1 MIQHYFHLAFN
12 QQDSIQNQLRE
23 SLINAILNGVFPENE
38 ALPSCRNLSDQLGI
52 SRNTVAL
59 VYESLLDKGYII
71 SKPRSG
77 YYLHSDYTGQH
88 DKQIQN
94 RTNLSQSNHA
104 QPVTPPQ
111 WAKKI
116 AFKPSQ
122 YYGILRP
129 SNWKQYKYP
138 FTFGQVDPQHFPI
151 NQWRSASKHI
161 SNSQFY
167 PDWLSDTMDQDAPE
181 LIEQIRTRVL
191 PKRGIWAKNSEI
203 LITVGAQN
211 ALYLIA
217 RLLMA
222 PSVRIGL
229 ENPGYRDAW
238 NTFSMHHPEISLHQ
252 IDKEGIVLDERL
264 AQCDYVYVT
273 PSHQVPTGVTMSL
286 QRRQQLW
293 EQVNKYQQIIIED
306 DYDADLDLSN
316 QPLPALKSEDTYGKV
331 IYVSSFSKCLAPG
344 LRLGYIV
351 ADEELIDELRA
362 LRRLV
367 YRHPPLNNQRILAQ
381 FLAQGDYDTYLKQ
394 YKHTYIQKQEYL
406 QQALERYLGNCTY
419 MHDTGSTSFW
429 ITSPEGMDT
438 QKLAWA
444 ASHQSIVI
452 EPGFMH
458 FFNETP
464 PENYFRLGL
473 HSISAEK
480 ITPGIQLLSQVMD
493 KI

>member
-23 SLINAILNGVFPENE
+23 SLINAILNHVFPEDE
-38 ALPSCRNLSDQLGI
+38 SLPSCRNLSEQLGI

-77 YYLHSDYTGQH
+77 YYLHPDYTQSQENISNIEKH
-88 DKQIQN
+88 N
-94 RTNLSQSNHA
+94 RSSTNH
-104 QPVTPPQ
+104 QPATPPQ
-111 WAKKI
+111 WSKKI
-116 AFKPSQ
+116 VFKPSQ
-122 YYGILRP
+122 YYGLLRP

-138 FTFGQVDPQHFPI
+138 FTFGQVDPSHFPI

-161 SNSQFY
+161 TNAQFY
-167 PDWLSDTMDQDAPE
+167 PDWLSDTMDQDVPE

-203 LITVGAQN
+203 LITLGAQN

-238 NTFSMHHPEISLHQ
+238 NTFNMHQADISLHD
-252 IDKEGIVLDERL
+252 IDKEGIVLDDRL

-273 PSHQVPTGVTMSL
+273 PSHQVPTGVTMST

-293 EQVNKYQQIIIED
+293 EQVNKYQQVIIED
-306 DYDADLDLSN
+306 DYDADLDLTS
-316 QPLPALKSEDTYGKV
+316 QPHPALKSEDTSGKV

-394 YKHTYIQKQEYL
+394 YKNTYINKQAYL
-406 QQALERYLGNCTY
+406 QQALERYMGNCAYT
-419 MHDTGSTSFW
+419 HDTGSASFW
-429 ITSPEGMDT
+429 ITSPESMNT

-458 FFNETP
+458 FFNTAP

-473 HSISAEK
+473 HSIAAEK
-480 ITPGIQLLSQVMD
+480 ITPGIQLLSQVME